1 MSHISSYLCIFVE
14 IFIYLSDF
22 KWKHAFLWSHN
33 SSFYVNMFNFEKQ
46 EFSVLFEFEQL
57 EA

>member
-1 MSHISSYLCIFVE
+1 MLEGIIAP
-14 IFIYLSDF
+14 DF
-22 KWKHAFLWSHN
+22 WSHN